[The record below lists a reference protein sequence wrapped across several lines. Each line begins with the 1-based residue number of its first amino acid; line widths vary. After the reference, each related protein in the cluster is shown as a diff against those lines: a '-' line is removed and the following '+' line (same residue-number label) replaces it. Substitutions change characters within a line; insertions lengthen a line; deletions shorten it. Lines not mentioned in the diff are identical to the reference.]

1 MRNFIVLNPGSRVR
15 VLLAVIFDYRDRVAR
30 MLVRNSLRYW
40 IVFQGRFRKE
50 GTTVR
55 ETDWRNRLR
64 WPVVRMQEQA
74 RQTRRHAPFVER
86 ASVVTP
92 EEWLLGSTQR

>member
-1 MRNFIVLNPGSRVR
+1 MERFSCKTNCHCAFFVVGNFEDLFERRVVASYLMRNFIVLNPGSRVR

-55 ETDWRNRLR
+55 ETD
-64 WPVVRMQEQA
+64 
-74 RQTRRHAPFVER
+74 
-86 ASVVTP
+86 
-92 EEWLLGSTQR
+92 